1 MKSYRKFMEASDMS
15 WGDVKNRDIKK
26 AAEKEKK
33 KLKHDEVLAYS
44 AEHGEFSTF
53 KDEMELIAAK
63 KGSKGKKMKWIK
75 VEAWLGEATSYKP
88 GKFNFKAAVKL
99 GMLEKDDEKYFTE
112 LEKNGWNVYEF
123 NLTSKGYELTVNKG
137 SRKKD
142 FTGKNPEEA
151 LKMAAKKAK

>member
-33 KLKHDEVLAYS
+33 KLKSDEVLAYS

-53 KDEMELIAAK
+53 KDEMELISAK

-75 VEAWLGEATSYKP
+75 VEAIEEATSYKP
-88 GKFNFKAAVKL
+88 GNFNFKSAVKL
-99 GMLEKDDEKYFTE
+99 GFLEKDDEKYFDE
-112 LEKNGWNVYEF
+112 LEEKGWEVYEF
-123 NLTSKGYELTVNKG
+123 NISSKGFELTIKKG
-137 SRKKD
+137 SKKKE
-142 FTGKNPEEA
+142 FVGKDPEDA
-151 LKMAAKKAK
+151 LKMAAKKAR